1 MAKQK
6 LEDLTLRGKDLDT
19 IYKKYLSSY
28 GNKQSNLKKE
38 YGIGMWDKKYTKEEF
53 SAMYEATARTMIA
66 EKGWTKV
73 KDTVIIREM
82 INRQATELSDSQAK
96 AFQKGMRDQ
105 GKYMTLAEIHQTAP
119 EQIKAMYDQLVA
131 DGVDTYERKAIIS
144 AAFFGSPT

>member
-73 KDTVIIREM
+73 KDTVVIREM

-96 AFQKGMRDQ
+96 AF
-105 GKYMTLAEIHQTAP
+105 
-119 EQIKAMYDQLVA
+119 
-131 DGVDTYERKAIIS
+131 
-144 AAFFGSPT
+144 